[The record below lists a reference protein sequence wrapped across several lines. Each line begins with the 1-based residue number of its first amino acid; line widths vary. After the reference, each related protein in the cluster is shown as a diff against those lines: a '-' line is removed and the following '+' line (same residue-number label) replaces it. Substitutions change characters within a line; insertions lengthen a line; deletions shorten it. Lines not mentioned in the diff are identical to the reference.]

1 VIKVRII
8 VSFDTEDFTD
18 PATNDVLLE
27 VCHVLGERGV
37 RACFGLVGEKARFL
51 RDQGREDVVAA
62 LAAHEICYHSDN
74 HFLFPDDGHEK
85 RFASRIVEECRWD
98 EAVNWLVSTEV
109 RGLADIESLFGHR
122 PVTHLRTCGDSAAQL
137 LAAFSRLG
145 LKTYAYGL
153 SINERTRHIAR
164 YANMLCVSLPLISE
178 ELVYAGKGIARFE
191 ELAADGAELI
201 NLRFH
206 PCRFLCDEWWDGPHN
221 YMEVENPRTRPPFA
235 PTPHVAPEE
244 TAQRLANL
252 GALIDHVQERGDVE
266 FTTYGAVSDAV
277 VEEPSFLSR
286 KEVEQAARRMEERLS
301 FVEVGDYCMSLA
313 EVFAAVVWALLH
325 PQAQWIPFRHPLGP
339 TRLSG
344 EVDVDETV
352 TAGAMLE
359 ACATVEDELAALGRV
374 PDRIE
379 VGGQRAAPGPFLRAA
394 AGVLLGESAAVLE
407 EGPIYPEGFDEVLER
422 WDGISHDL
430 VAYFPQRGRPV
441 PNTKLAIKLQYWSY
455 KQVGI

>member
-1 VIKVRII
+1 MRII

-27 VCHVLGERGV
+27 ICRTLTRRGV

-51 RDQGREDVVAA
+51 RDLGREDVVAA

-74 HFLFPDDGHEK
+74 HFLFPDEGHEK
-85 RFASRIVEECRWD
+85 RFASRIVEECSWD
-98 EAVNWLVSTEV
+98 EGVNWLVSTEG
-109 RGLADIESLFGHR
+109 RGLADIEALFGYR
-122 PVTHLRTCGDSAAQL
+122 PTTHLRTCGDSAAQL
-137 LAAFSRLG
+137 LAAFGRLG

-178 ELVYAGKGIARFE
+178 ELVYAGKGIERFE
-191 ELAADGAELI
+191 ELAADGAELV

-235 PTPHVAPEE
+235 PTPHVPPEE

-277 VEEPSFLSR
+277 AKEPPFLSR
-286 KEVEQAARRMEERLS
+286 EKVERAAREMGERLS
-301 FVEVGDYCMSLA
+301 FVETGDFRMSLA
-313 EVFAAVVWALLH
+313 EVFAAVVWALLN

-339 TRLSG
+339 TRLPG
-344 EVDVDETV
+344 EVDADETV
-352 TAGAMLE
+352 TAGAVLE
-359 ACATVEDELAALGRV
+359 ACAAIEDGLAVRDRV
-374 PDRIE
+374 PDRVE
-379 VGGQRAAPGPFLRAA
+379 GGGQRAAPGPFLRAA
-394 AGVLLGESAAVLE
+394 AEVLLGESSAVLE
-407 EGPIYPEGFDEVLER
+407 EGPIYPEGFDDVLSR
-422 WDGISHDL
+422 WDEISHDL

-441 PNTKLAIKLQYWSY
+441 PNTKLGIKLQYWSY
-455 KQVGI
+455 KPVGI